1 MFQAIIYHRTA
12 DTCISWGSR
21 SYVWLGWNVQPTAY
35 IQWLACAPTVI
46 LPTSQI
52 RRADIFMNC
61 GIFTSKLLNT
71 SSQTGRGKEQQGQRQ
86 SFLSS
91 CSLTPEAIALKS
103 LSYGFMHIRNNDN
116 HSLVPGGV
124 GVEYHQVTWVTT
136 ATSKEGLY
144 IYIYMLI
151 NSYPYSYCIH
161 TFSLYM
167 HVGQHRACLFI

>member
-1 MFQAIIYHRTA
+1 LFQAIIYHRTA

-144 IYIYMLI
+144 IYIYI
-151 NSYPYSYCIH
+151 C
-161 TFSLYM
+161 
-167 HVGQHRACLFI
+167 